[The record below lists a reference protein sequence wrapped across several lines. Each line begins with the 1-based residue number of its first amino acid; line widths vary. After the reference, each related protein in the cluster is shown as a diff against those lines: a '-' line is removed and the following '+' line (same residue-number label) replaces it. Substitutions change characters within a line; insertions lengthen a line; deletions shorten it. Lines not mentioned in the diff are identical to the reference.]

1 MLLDIWVIFA
11 AGLTLLLAI
20 GGVAALV
27 WRSRS
32 AGKGRAEL
40 EARCEAARVALE
52 EGKAL
57 LEARGATRDWK
68 QELTARLEALDAQ
81 AASTSEL
88 TADVAVRRLVLRS
101 ELTGE
106 KIDLTPHLNQSGE
119 PDAAGA
125 SALETLRTTHAALE
139 AENASLKAERDAHT
153 AVSEPGAAPA
163 SMARERELKALVQQ
177 FTRDSREML
186 TCIQTLESENKE
198 LRTSL
203 GLTAKSAA

>member
-11 AGLTLLLAI
+11 AGLALLLAVVAI
-20 GGVAALV
+20 AALA
-27 WRSRS
+27 WRGRA

-57 LEARGATRDWK
+57 LDARVAMRDWK

-81 AASTSEL
+81 AAGSTEQPP
-88 TADVAVRRLVLRS
+88 DVAVRRLVLRS

-106 KIDLTPHLNQSGE
+106 KLDLTSHLSQSGRSDPVAPE
-119 PDAAGA
+119 TET
-125 SALETLRTTHAALE
+125 LETAHAALM
-139 AENASLKAERDAHT
+139 AEVAALKAERDAHS
-153 AVSEPGAAPA
+153 AASEPGAAPA
-163 SMARERELKALVQQ
+163 NMARERELKALVQQ

-198 LRTSL
+198 LRASL
-203 GLTAKSAA
+203 GGPAKSAA